1 MKTGFRFVVAAAVL
15 AAACGGAQAQRAFHH
30 VNSGSVASTPHA
42 AQVVRLSPSRHNQIA
57 GGVTATTLGGT
68 TTGFDNFFG
77 FGGGSAMTVQQL
89 LNPAP
94 GFGFDYTH
102 LAAVN
107 QNLDVRALIDPIT
120 QLRLRQA
127 ERLARE
133 TPFVSPIFFPAF
145 DSGEPVVLEQPQ
157 QQQPPQVII
166 VQQPVA
172 VQPAPLADAEERAP
186 AVPQAPLPDAGEFIL
201 VLRSGSQISAV
212 AFTQQDNRIVYIT
225 RQGVRRAVPL
235 DQLDTAETVRINEER
250 GTPLQLPL

>member
-1 MKTGFRFVVAAAVL
+1 MKTGFRFVVGAAVL

-30 VNSGSVASTPHA
+30 MNSGSVVSRPHA
-42 AQVVRLSPSRHNQIA
+42 APAMRLSPSRHNQIT
-57 GGVTATTLGGT
+57 GGVSTTTFGGT
-68 TTGFDNFFG
+68 TSSFDNF

-89 LNPAP
+89 LNPVP
-94 GFGFDYTH
+94 GFGFDFTH

-107 QNLDVRALIDPIT
+107 QNLDVRALIDPVT

-127 ERLARE
+127 ERLSRE
-133 TPFVSPIFFPAF
+133 TPFISPIFFPAF

-157 QQQPPQVII
+157 QQPPQVII

-172 VQPAPLADAEERAP
+172 IQPAPQAVAEERTP
-186 AVPQAPLPDAGEFIL
+186 AAPQAPLPDIGEFIL
-201 VLRSGSQISAV
+201 VLRSGSQISAI

-235 DQLDTAETVRINEER
+235 DQLDTAATVRINEER
-250 GTPLQLPL
+250 GTPLQFSL

>member
-1 MKTGFRFVVAAAVL
+1 MKKGFRFVVGAAVL
-15 AAACGGAQAQRAFHH
+15 AVACGGAQAQRAFHH
-30 VNSGSVASTPHA
+30 INSGSVASTPHA
-42 AQVVRLSPSRHNQIA
+42 PQVVRLSPSRHNQIT
-57 GGVTATTLGGT
+57 GGVTTTTFGGT
-68 TTGFDNFFG
+68 ASSFDNF

-107 QNLDVRALIDPIT
+107 QNLDVRALIDPVT

-133 TPFVSPIFFPAF
+133 TPFISPIFFPAF

-157 QQQPPQVII
+157 QQPPQVII

-172 VQPAPLADAEERAP
+172 IQPAPQADAEERAL
-186 AVPQAPLPDAGEFIL
+186 AAPQAPLPDAGEFIL
-201 VLRSGSQISAV
+201 VMRSGSQISAI

-235 DQLDTAETVRINEER
+235 DQLDTAATVRINEER
-250 GTPLQLPL
+250 GTPLQFPL

>member
-1 MKTGFRFVVAAAVL
+1 MKTSFRFVVGAAVL

-30 VNSGSVASTPHA
+30 MNSGSVVSRPHA
-42 AQVVRLSPSRHNQIA
+42 APVARLSPSRHNQIT
-57 GGVTATTLGGT
+57 GGVSTTTFGGT
-68 TTGFDNFFG
+68 TSSFDNS

-89 LNPAP
+89 LNPVP
-94 GFGFDYTH
+94 GFGFDFTH

-107 QNLDVRALIDPIT
+107 QNLDVRALIDPVT

-127 ERLARE
+127 ERLSRE
-133 TPFVSPIFFPAF
+133 TPFISPIFFPAF

-157 QQQPPQVII
+157 QQPPQVII

-172 VQPAPLADAEERAP
+172 IQPAPQVVAEERTP
-186 AVPQAPLPDAGEFIL
+186 AAPQAPLPDIGEFIL
-201 VLRSGSQISAV
+201 VLRSGSQISAI

-235 DQLDTAETVRINEER
+235 DQLDTAATVRINEER
-250 GTPLQLPL
+250 GTPLQFSL